1 MSAVQGL
8 LSFLKGC
15 ACCPTRRHVVTI
27 YHGDGSVEKHV
38 VNGPV
43 VEEKNLSK
51 WRLFPLAVSP
61 YDKLSFNDLRV
72 EANGTLKYFISN
84 NIPFPKPN
92 SECICSVPDF
102 WMTSVQVTSLPLSC
116 RPIQLYHGTVTTIRL
131 QDILPWGQVQPLRS
145 NMWEKV
151 RLLTRHKQKAY
162 MTAIIEI
169 ARSIIGRCDNGG
181 HVELP
186 KVTMETM
193 KQADALLDD
202 WSDDEDLLQEVNQE
216 PGHEYEQEPGQEVEQ
231 EPGQEVEQDLK
242 EYIVTAVPKKP
253 IEGQLLSGFS
263 IKCNFPD
270 FTFGGGRTHCKHCIY
285 IMIKKVFI

>member
-1 MSAVQGL
+1 
-8 LSFLKGC
+8 
-15 ACCPTRRHVVTI
+15 
-27 YHGDGSVEKHV
+27 
-38 VNGPV
+38 
-43 VEEKNLSK
+43 
-51 WRLFPLAVSP
+51 
-61 YDKLSFNDLRV
+61 
-72 EANGTLKYFISN
+72 
-84 NIPFPKPN
+84 
-92 SECICSVPDF
+92 
-102 WMTSVQVTSLPLSC
+102 
-116 RPIQLYHGTVTTIRL
+116 
-131 QDILPWGQVQPLRS
+131 
-145 NMWEKV
+145 
-151 RLLTRHKQKAY
+151 
-162 MTAIIEI
+162 
-169 ARSIIGRCDNGG
+169 
-181 HVELP
+181 
-186 KVTMETM
+186 M